1 MIKFLDFLNPMISRT
16 PDGEEYLR
24 RYFIF
29 ESERFR
35 IYLHKISL
43 SDADP
48 CMHDH
53 PWWFVTFILRGGYI
67 EHTPKGTF
75 ERKPGQVRYNPI
87 PWLHRLELKKPA
99 WTLLIGG
106 RVKRTW
112 GFMTPNGWMP
122 FDEYNKQRELEEA
135 AAAAAAG
142 ASAAIQSAAS

>member
-1 MIKFLDFLNPMISRT
+1 MIKFLQFSDPSISRT
-16 PDGEEYLR
+16 PEGEEYLR
-24 RYFIF
+24 RYHIF
-29 ESERFR
+29 ESKWFR

-53 PWWFVTFILRGGYI
+53 PWWFISFILRGGYT

-75 ERKPGQVRYNPI
+75 QRRPGNVLYNPI

-106 RVKRTW
+106 PVSRVW

-122 FDEYNKQRELEEA
+122 FDEYNKQKDLAATALAEA
-135 AAAAAAG
+135 QSRAAVEKS
-142 ASAAIQSAAS
+142 AS